1 MSQQPKRPTVA
12 IDLDGVL
19 AAYEGKWRGV
29 DFIGEP
35 IPGAVA
41 FTQEIS
47 KIADVV
53 IWTTRT
59 NPDENYEYIPSELRQ
74 KVVNWL
80 NQNGFVYRAVYMGS
94 GKPIAAAYVDDR
106 AVPCQ
111 PEKVWPAGAFN
122 EAIAMVRGLLPSANE
137 TT

>member
-1 MSQQPKRPTVA
+1 MNQQPKRPTVA

-19 AAYEGKWRGV
+19 ATYNGTWRGV
-29 DFIGEP
+29 DFIGDP
-35 IPGAVA
+35 IPGAVD
-41 FTQEIS
+41 FTKEVS
-47 KIADVV
+47 KMADVV

-59 NPDENYEYIPSELRQ
+59 NPDENYEDTSSELRQ

-80 NQNGFVYRAVYMGS
+80 MQHGFSYRAVYMGS

-111 PEKVWPAGAFN
+111 PEKNWPASAFS
-122 EAIAMVRGLLPSANE
+122 EAIIHIRALLPLPHHE
-137 TT
+137 